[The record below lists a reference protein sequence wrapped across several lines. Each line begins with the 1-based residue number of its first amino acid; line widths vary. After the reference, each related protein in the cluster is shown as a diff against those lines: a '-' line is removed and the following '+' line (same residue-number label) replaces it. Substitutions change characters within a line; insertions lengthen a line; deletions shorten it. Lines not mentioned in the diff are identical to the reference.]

1 MSLFKKVFGS
11 QLYHEKKNESKEK
24 KKDEDE
30 AKIEQLQIEEENGG
44 VLGVV

>member
-24 KKDEDE
+24 KKM
-30 AKIEQLQIEEENGG
+30 KTNQKLNSYK
-44 VLGVV
+44 

>member
-1 MSLFKKVFGS
+1 MRAK
-11 QLYHEKKNESKEK
+11 K